1 MMLLKRKKYNE
12 ILDEWL
18 LEVKSNVKESTYAT
32 YKFHVEHHIKPYF
45 NNKQISKIKK
55 IEIQKFINYKLEYGR
70 LDNRGGL
77 SIKTVKDL
85 INIIKQSFGYAINK
99 NYIENMDLNFKINK
113 IPDKVVLLDTDNF
126 SKLLNHLKNND
137 DYFSKGILLIMCTGM
152 RIGEVCALKNSD
164 INLNTK
170 EIMINKTLQRI
181 QDVSNKNKTKIIIT
195 ETKTVNSKRII
206 PIPDSLLPYLKI
218 QSNSNYY
225 LTQTDKFIEPRVFR
239 YRFKNK
245 LKKLNLPNVTVH
257 SLRHS
262 FASQCIELGFDYK
275 CLSEILG
282 HSSPTTTMKLY
293 VHSKKKYKKACMD
306 RIKI

>member
-1 MMLLKRKKYNE
+1 MILLKRKKYDE

-55 IEIQKFINYKLEYGR
+55 IEIQQFINYKLEYGR

-113 IPDKVVLLDTDNF
+113 IPDKVVLLDADDF
-126 SKLLNHLKNND
+126 SKLVNHLKD
-137 DYFSKGILLIMCTGM
+137 DDNYFSKGILLIMCTGM

-170 EIMINKTLQRI
+170 EIKINKTLQRI

-218 QSNSNYY
+218 QCNSNYY

-245 LKKLNLPNVTVH
+245 LKKLNLPEVTVH
-257 SLRHS
+257 SLRHY